1 MTNETKN
8 AAVKEEPKK
17 ADVPAEE
24 KKETAPAA
32 ETKTEEKKESLPAAG
47 AKESAADAKDPGSG
61 EEKEEID
68 PDDLFKHRVSIALTP
83 ENAWFSPSAGGLISL
98 KIINAEG
105 EEEFFERVVIRR
117 SFPVTAPN
125 EFLSVREPDTR
136 AKGRGAEIGMIRD
149 IRLFDQKTVDLINA
163 ELAVRY
169 FTPVISK
176 ITSAK
181 EKFGYNYWEAET
193 SAGKVSIVLNNPFSN
208 IRVLEDGRIYI
219 FDMDGNCFLIPDPSK
234 LDRQSFRAIEIYI

>member
-1 MTNETKN
+1 MKNDNTPKNDEKKN
-8 AAVKEEPKK
+8 AAPAVGKDSSAAEAKK
-17 ADVPAEE
+17 NEAAEAKKSEAAEAKAAEE
-24 KKETAPAA
+24 
-32 ETKTEEKKESLPAAG
+32 EENG
-47 AKESAADAKDPGSG
+47 DG
-61 EEKEEID
+61 EINA
-68 PDDLFKHRVSIALTP
+68 DDLFKHRVSIDMTP
-83 ENAWFSPSAGGLISL
+83 DNSWFSASEGGLISL

-117 SFPVTAPN
+117 SFPVTSPD

-136 AKGRGAEIGMIRD
+136 AKGRGSEIGMIRN
-149 IRLFDQKTVDLINA
+149 INIFDKATVDLINA
-163 ELAVRY
+163 ELDIRY
-169 FTPVISK
+169 FTPVIHR

-219 FDMDGNCFLIPDPSK
+219 FDMDGNCFLIPDPTK
-234 LDRQSFRAIEIYI
+234 LDRLTYRTIEIYL

>member
-1 MTNETKN
+1 MSKKN
-8 AAVKEEPKK
+8 TPK
-17 ADVPAEE
+17 DE
-24 KKETAPAA
+24 KKTAGR
-32 ETKTEEKKESLPAAG
+32 E
-47 AKESAADAKDPGSG
+47 ESAAKEAKKN
-61 EEKEEID
+61 EAAEAKKEEAAEAKTAEAAEDGDGEINA
-68 PDDLFKHRVSIALTP
+68 DDLFKHRVSIDMTP
-83 ENAWFSPSAGGLISL
+83 DNSWFSASEGGLISL

-117 SFPVTAPN
+117 SFPVTAPD

-136 AKGRGAEIGMIRD
+136 AKGRGAEIGMIRN
-149 IRLFDQKTVDLINA
+149 INIFDKATVDLINA
-163 ELAVRY
+163 ELDIRY
-169 FTPVISK
+169 FTPVIYR

-219 FDMDGNCFLIPDPSK
+219 FDMDGNCFLIPDPTK
-234 LDRQSFRAIEIYI
+234 LDRLTYRTIEIYL

>member
-1 MTNETKN
+1 M
-8 AAVKEEPKK
+8 
-17 ADVPAEE
+17 
-24 KKETAPAA
+24 KKENTP
-32 ETKTEEKKESLPAAG
+32 KTEEKKNVPASEE
-47 AKESAADAKDPGSG
+47 KKNESAEAKKAEAAEAKTAEAEEDG
-61 EEKEEID
+61 EVNA
-68 PDDLFKHRVSIALTP
+68 DDLFKHRVSINMTP
-83 ENAWFSPSAGGLISL
+83 ENSWFSASEGGLISL

-117 SFPVTAPN
+117 SFPVTSPD

-136 AKGRGAEIGMIRD
+136 AKGRGSEIGMIRN
-149 IRLFDQKTVDLINA
+149 INVFDKKTVDLINA
-163 ELAVRY
+163 ELEIRY
-169 FTPVISK
+169 FTPIIHR

-219 FDMDGNCFLIPDPSK
+219 FDMDGNCFLIPDPTK
-234 LDRQSFRAIEIYI
+234 LDRLTYRTIEIYL

>member
-1 MTNETKN
+1 MNETKT

-17 ADVPAEE
+17 ADAVEKKTEAPAKAEE
-24 KKETAPAA
+24 KKVPEAKATADV
-32 ETKTEEKKESLPAAG
+32 TEN
-47 AKESAADAKDPGSG
+47 
-61 EEKEEID
+61 KEEID
-68 PDDLFKHRVSIALTP
+68 PDDLFKHRISINLTP
-83 ENAWFSPSAGGLISL
+83 ENAWFTPSEGGLISL

-117 SFPVTAPN
+117 SFPVTSPD

-136 AKGRGAEIGMIRD
+136 AKGRGAEIGMIRN
-149 IRLFDQKTVDLINA
+149 IHIFDQKTVDLINA
-163 ELAVRY
+163 ELDIRY
-169 FTPVISK
+169 FTPTISK

-219 FDMDGNCFLIPDPSK
+219 FDMDGNCFLIPDPAK

>member
-1 MTNETKN
+1 MKN
-8 AAVKEEPKK
+8 NDTPKN
-17 ADVPAEE
+17 DE
-24 KKETAPAA
+24 KKTAAPAA
-32 ETKTEEKKESLPAAG
+32 S
-47 AKESAADAKDPGSG
+47 KDPVGTEAKKNEAAEAKKNEAAEAKAAEG
-61 EEKEEID
+61 EENGDGEINA
-68 PDDLFKHRVSIALTP
+68 DDLFKHRVSINMTP
-83 ENAWFSPSAGGLISL
+83 ENSWFSASEGGLISL

-117 SFPVTAPN
+117 SFPVTSPD

-136 AKGRGAEIGMIRD
+136 AKGRGSEIGMIRN
-149 IRLFDQKTVDLINA
+149 INIFDKATVDLINA
-163 ELAVRY
+163 ELDIRY
-169 FTPVISK
+169 FTPVIHR

-219 FDMDGNCFLIPDPSK
+219 FDMDGNCFLIPDPAK
-234 LDRQSFRAIEIYI
+234 LDRLSYRTIEIYL

>member
-1 MTNETKN
+1 MSKKN
-8 AAVKEEPKK
+8 TPK
-17 ADVPAEE
+17 DE
-24 KKETAPAA
+24 KKTAAPV
-32 ETKTEEKKESLPAAG
+32 SG
-47 AKESAADAKDPGSG
+47 QESAAEAAKKNETAEAKKAEAAEAKTAEAAEDEDG
-61 EEKEEID
+61 EVNT
-68 PDDLFKHRVSIALTP
+68 DDLFKHRVSINMTP
-83 ENAWFSPSAGGLISL
+83 ENSWFSASECGLISL

-136 AKGRGAEIGMIRD
+136 AKGRGAEIGMIRN
-149 IRLFDQKTVDLINA
+149 LNTFDKATVDLINA
-163 ELAVRY
+163 ELDIRY
-169 FTPVISK
+169 FTPVIHR

-219 FDMDGNCFLIPDPSK
+219 FDMDGNCFLIPDPTK
-234 LDRQSFRAIEIYI
+234 LDRLTYRTIEIYL

>member
-1 MTNETKN
+1 M
-8 AAVKEEPKK
+8 
-17 ADVPAEE
+17 
-24 KKETAPAA
+24 KKENTP
-32 ETKTEEKKESLPAAG
+32 KTEEKKNVPAAEE
-47 AKESAADAKDPGSG
+47 KKNESAEAKKAEAAEAKTAEAEEDG
-61 EEKEEID
+61 EVNA
-68 PDDLFKHRVSIALTP
+68 DDLFKHRVSINMTP
-83 ENAWFSPSAGGLISL
+83 ENSWFSASEGGLISL

-117 SFPVTAPN
+117 SFPVTSPD

-136 AKGRGAEIGMIRD
+136 AKGRGSEIGMIRN
-149 IRLFDQKTVDLINA
+149 INIFDKKTVDLINA
-163 ELAVRY
+163 ELEIRY
-169 FTPVISK
+169 FTPIIHR

-219 FDMDGNCFLIPDPSK
+219 FDMDGNCFLIPDPTK
-234 LDRQSFRAIEIYI
+234 LDRLTYRTIEIYL

>member
-1 MTNETKN
+1 MNETKT
-8 AAVKEEPKK
+8 ADVKEEPKRSEAAEKK
-17 ADVPAEE
+17 AEPAAEE
-24 KKETAPAA
+24 KKEGKEEKKDTAPAA
-32 ETKTEEKKESLPAAG
+32 KTDAKADAETEAKAAG
-47 AKESAADAKDPGSG
+47 AQDEP
-61 EEKEEID
+61 D
-68 PDDLFKHRVSIALTP
+68 PDDLFKHRVSINLTP

-117 SFPVTAPN
+117 SFPVTSPD

-136 AKGRGAEIGMIRD
+136 AKGRGAEIGMIRN
-149 IRLFDQKTVDLINA
+149 IHIFDQTTVDLINA
-163 ELAVRY
+163 ELDIRY
-169 FTPVISK
+169 FTPTISK

-181 EKFGYNYWEAET
+181 EKFGYTYWEAET
-193 SAGKVSIVLNNPFSN
+193 SAGKVSIVLNNPYSTN
-208 IRVLEDGRIYI
+208 RVLEDGRIYI

>member
-1 MTNETKN
+1 MSKNNTPKDEKKTAGREESAAKEAKKNE
-8 AAVKEEPKK
+8 AAEAKKEE
-17 ADVPAEE
+17 
-24 KKETAPAA
+24 
-32 ETKTEEKKESLPAAG
+32 AAG
-47 AKESAADAKDPGSG
+47 AKTAEAEEDGDG
-61 EEKEEID
+61 EINA
-68 PDDLFKHRVSIALTP
+68 DDLFKHRVSIDMTP
-83 ENAWFSPSAGGLISL
+83 DNSWFSASEGGLISL

-117 SFPVTAPN
+117 SFPVTAPD

-136 AKGRGAEIGMIRD
+136 AKGRGAEIGMIRN
-149 IRLFDQKTVDLINA
+149 INTFDKATVDLINA
-163 ELAVRY
+163 ELDIRY
-169 FTPVISK
+169 FTPVIYR

-219 FDMDGNCFLIPDPSK
+219 FDMDGNCFLIPDPTK
-234 LDRQSFRAIEIYI
+234 LDRLTYRTIEIYL